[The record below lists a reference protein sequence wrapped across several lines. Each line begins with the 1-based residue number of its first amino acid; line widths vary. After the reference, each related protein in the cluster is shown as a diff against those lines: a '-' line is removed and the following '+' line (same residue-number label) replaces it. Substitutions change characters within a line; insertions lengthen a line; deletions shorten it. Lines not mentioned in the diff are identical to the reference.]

1 MKENNSNNEDKS
13 IFQLMQDYV
22 PHKLRIAEDNIPIQW
37 NINDEY
43 LGLYEIKEILGKG
56 GMGIVHRVWHKIWKM
71 DIAVKSPLE
80 KIINTESG
88 LESFIREANTW

>member
-1 MKENNSNNEDKS
+1 
-13 IFQLMQDYV
+13 MQDYN
-22 PHKLRIAEDNIPIQW
+22 PHRLRIAEDNIPVQW

-43 LGLYEIKEILGKG
+43 LGLYQVKEVLGKG